1 MRAGLLSISEG
12 SSRRTVANLK
22 ISHRQSFFLLFG
34 RQEKVQRK
42 IVISRK
48 AADGIIT
55 WSKTHHPNEAILVL
69 QGRTTKDQIIID
81 GLVIPPFAESGP
93 FYSGFALHDLPY
105 TIPHVGTAHSHPGSS
120 NAPSLEDLHYFTGFV
135 SIIISHPYED
145 ETMAAYDRN
154 GNKLEIKIVDSV

>member
-1 MRAGLLSISEG
+1 
-12 SSRRTVANLK
+12 V
-22 ISHRQSFFLLFG
+22 FG
-34 RQEKVQRK
+34 KREKVQRQ
-42 IVISRK
+42 IIITRK

-69 QGRTTKDQIIID
+69 QGKTTKNQIIID

-105 TIPHVGTAHSHPGSS
+105 TIPHVGTAHSHPGGS
-120 NAPSLEDLHYFTGFV
+120 NAPSLEDLHNFTGFV
-135 SIIISHPYED
+135 SIIINHPYED
-145 ETMAAYDRN
+145 ETIGAYDRN